1 MTDTDTSAEAVKR
14 ECQNI
19 HDAVN
24 RNMIPAYRLTW
35 VDLLRGLAA
44 ERDAAMRE
52 ALSLAHILHKNHY
65 SDVTQWVP
73 LDDPAGVITQI
84 DNMVAGI
91 VSERDALLAERDKLE
106 AENARLREA
115 LTWYRDNVLWCNNFG
130 HEGTEARDRLAKD
143 IGQRADAAL
152 QEGGEA
158 EEPFSEYGH
167 YGENNPPV
175 GMSSPSDKDYEV

>member
-1 MTDTDTSAEAVKR
+1 MTDTDTSAEAVER

-35 VDLLRGLAA
+35 VDLLRGL
-44 ERDAAMRE
+44 
-52 ALSLAHILHKNHY
+52 LA
-65 SDVTQWVP
+65 
-73 LDDPAGVITQI
+73 
-84 DNMVAGI
+84 
-91 VSERDALLAERDKLE
+91 ERDALLAERGFLQAGFNDCNSERIRWRERAGRAE
-106 AENARLREA
+106 AENALLRRLLVERTLDCLA
-115 LTWYRDNVLWCNNFG
+115 A
-130 HEGTEARDRLAKD
+130 EGQAF
-143 IGQRADAAL
+143 DAY
-152 QEGGEA
+152 